1 MEIEV
6 KETCVG
12 CGKPTPYD
20 KNIPVTA
27 RHFYIDGSGQLYS
40 DCWNKLWPSVTDL
53 SDGNEN
59 KKGKEMQFLWF
70 NKDGRKRTV
79 SLSSIDD
86 IEQYEEDGLFC
97 LQLKNAFVGGRFAA
111 FKEAN
116 SREKACTD
124 IKEAIEAGDEE
135 FEFHPSVYER

>member
-1 MEIEV
+1 
-6 KETCVG
+6 
-12 CGKPTPYD
+12 
-20 KNIPVTA
+20 
-27 RHFYIDGSGQLYS
+27 
-40 DCWNKLWPSVTDL
+40 
-53 SDGNEN
+53 
-59 KKGKEMQFLWF
+59 MQFLWF
-70 NKDGRKRTV
+70 NKDGRKRTD

-97 LQLKNAFVGGRFAA
+97 LQLKNAFVGGSFAA

-116 SREKACTD
+116 SREKAYTD